1 MILLSAMMSINVKW
15 PEAREVSLWLMG
27 RQRMCSGLCV
37 PFMLSTSHS
46 LLVSVCSS
54 LWQNVTV
61 PRVCLYWE
69 NFTSGEGKP
78 SVQSINAW
86 EKQEKSVPVF
96 FFFILAETSLQ
107 LIAYLYIFSSLDN
120 FMDLAK
126 AFPCLL
132 PVALVLSQAAQISL
146 TVSPWDFKCSKM

>member
-96 FFFILAETSLQ
+96 FFFYISRDLITTHSIPVHLFQFGQ
-107 LIAYLYIFSSLDN
+107 LHG
-120 FMDLAK
+120 
-126 AFPCLL
+126 
-132 PVALVLSQAAQISL
+132 LSQSLSLLAASCSGSQPSCTDQPHSKSL
-146 TVSPWDFKCSKM
+146 RLQVQ